1 MTSVYTTYRHGT
13 SLFTPGLFAAVLAV
27 LPLPFVFVSG
37 GLASIGT
44 AWLSRFLPKKL

>member
-37 GLASIGT
+37 GLASIGM